1 MQPKEMTQQVIA
13 FQKRMV
19 DNWDGALALVENQTT
34 ASLNWMLDTATWMP
48 DEGRKAVDQWITI
61 VKEERGRLKSHL
73 DQRLTAVEKIF
84 TPPEKPVSEKPV
96 SVKPKTNPIKKKK
109 ETTDEPV

>member
-13 FQKRMV
+13 FQKRVV
-19 DNWDGALALVENQTT
+19 DNWDGALALVESQTT
-34 ASLNWMLDTATWMP
+34 ASLNWMLDTATWIP

-96 SVKPKTNPIKKKK
+96 TVKPKTNPIKKKK
-109 ETTDEPV
+109 ETIDESV